1 MTDPTIAGL
10 KDALAWAAE
19 CQLATL
25 EYVQGL
31 SKHPKHD
38 LKRHQQIADRLCAHC
53 REFRTPTARYPRLEA
68 KIGRIEEPSKLP
80 EVNDNPSS
88 ITYAD
93 LDKVKA
99 VCDTTKVVDVVKFL
113 RNEFGYTWSA
123 SRDIWNRYF
132 KAMSETE
139 LITEAVKVYLET
151 NRNGIEAIK
160 FIRFRTGMGL
170 SESKAFFEKKAQPD
184 A

>member
-1 MTDPTIAGL
+1 MTDPTIIGL

-19 CQLATL
+19 CQLAAL

-68 KIGRIEEPSKLP
+68 KIGRIEESKLA

-88 ITYAD
+88 ITCAD

-113 RNEFGYTWSA
+113 RNEFGYTLSA
-123 SRDIWNRYF
+123 GRDIWNRYF
-132 KAMSETE
+132 KPMSETE
-139 LITEAVKVYLET
+139 LIAEARRIYQAVGGGT
-151 NRNGIEAIK
+151 IEAIK